1 MIHEKEI
8 EIKDIKVK
16 QNRKSMIKKYL
27 KFLLIPGWRDP
38 DISAQEY
45 EIEKIKSKRRL
56 FRRFLTPLTI
66 IGIIMVLFCVVLGVF
81 APFLTTIPL
90 QEVTLPYYPSGVLP
104 FEPPSPEHPLGTT
117 FYGYDILARIIWG
130 ARTTLSM
137 ALVPVIIAQVG
148 GLVFG
153 TISAYFGG
161 WVDSVIMRI
170 VDLMYVFPMMIL
182 VIVIAPMLGTDLFT
196 TLTLYGLLFIP
207 FYTRFMRSTVLQVKQ
222 MVYVKAAK
230 TGGAKKF
237 KIMFKH
243 IVPNALSPMIIRFF
257 GGIARTILGIASLA
271 WLGLVDQTVA
281 NWGTDINWAQ
291 EQFTAFMAAVW
302 PGFFIGIATIGFML
316 LGDGMRDA
324 LDPRLHI

>member
-1 MIHEKEI
+1 MLNVEEV
-8 EIKDIKVK
+8 EMKDIKVK
-16 QNRKSMIKKYL
+16 QDRNIKIKKYL

-66 IGIIMVLFCVVLGVF
+66 IGMIMIIFCIVLSVF
-81 APFLTTIPL
+81 APWLTAIPL
-90 QEVTLPYYPSGVLP
+90 QDVTLPNYPEGVYP

-137 ALVPVIIAQVG
+137 ALVPVIIAQIG

-161 WVDSVIMRI
+161 WVDSLIMRV
-170 VDLMYVFPMMIL
+170 VDLMFVFPMMIL
-182 VIVIAPMLGTDLFT
+182 VIVIAPMLGTDLLT
-196 TLTLYGLLFIP
+196 TLTLYGILFIS

-222 MVYVKAAK
+222 MVYVQAAK

-237 KIMFKH
+237 KIMFRH

-257 GGIARTILGIASLA
+257 GGMARTILGIAGLA
-271 WLGLVDQTVA
+271 WLGLVDTSVA
-281 NWGTDINWAQ
+281 NWGSDINLAQ

>member
-1 MIHEKEI
+1 MLEVEEV
-8 EIKDIKVK
+8 EIKDTEVK
-16 QNRKSMIKKYL
+16 QDLRVKIKKYL

-38 DISAQEY
+38 DITAQEY

-66 IGIIMVLFCVVLGVF
+66 IGMIMIIFCVVLSVF
-81 APFLTTIPL
+81 APWLTEIPL
-90 QEVTLPYYPSGVLP
+90 QEVTLPYYPPGVLP

-130 ARTTLSM
+130 ARTTISM

-161 WVDSVIMRI
+161 WIDGIIMRV
-170 VDLMYVFPMMIL
+170 VDLMFVFPMLIL
-182 VIVIAPMLGTDLFT
+182 VIVIAPMLGKDLMT
-196 TLTLYGLLFIP
+196 VLTLYGLLFIP

-257 GGIARTILGIASLA
+257 GGMARTILGIASLA